1 MNRFRG
7 RGRGRN
13 GNRNAVSPQD
23 WFAGGQP
30 GFWWVNH
37 PDYLW
42 QDAARTV
49 PVTADGQ
56 TVYSRQLNTAFGPIY
71 AEQSNAAKRPVY
83 RLIGGLHWLQYDGTD
98 DFMITGNVDFSAV
111 SSIFS
116 SIGINKLSDT
126 AFALALALGDI
137 ATQDGAFA
145 LRAPNGSAT
154 ANYGFNFRFQA
165 VNYALSTPA
174 SYAAPSTV
182 VLSATNNNT
191 ASVRTLR
198 VNGAEVAINST
209 SQLSG
214 NMANQPVSF
223 GANNA
228 GASRFNGRETCGIL
242 RGGALPDAALM
253 LDIERWIALNSG
265 LVI

>member
-1 MNRFRG
+1 VNRFRG

-13 GNRNAVSPQD
+13 GNRNSVSPQD

-30 GFWWVNH
+30 GFWWINH
-37 PDYLW
+37 PNYLW
-42 QDAARTV
+42 QDAARTI

-56 TVYSRQLNTAFGPIY
+56 SVYSRQLNTALGPIY

-83 RLIGGLHWLQYDGTD
+83 RLINGLHWLQYDGTD
-98 DFMITGNVDFSAV
+98 DFMLTGNIDFSAV

-116 SIGINKLSDT
+116 SIGINKLSDAT
-126 AFALALALGDI
+126 LATALALGDI

-145 LRAPNGSAT
+145 LRAPNGIAN
-154 ANYGFNFRFQA
+154 ANYSFNFRFQST
-165 VNYALSTPA
+165 NYPLVTPA

-182 VLSATNNNT
+182 VFSAANNNP

-198 VNGAEVAINST
+198 VNSAEVAINST

-214 NMANQPVSF
+214 NIANQPVSF
-223 GANNA
+223 GATNA